1 MFQALLTDFDFMP
14 FRRAIFILFFVLPFA
29 VPTDIS
35 VSKHQSKTLR
45 HDSAPTVASSSSAP
59 AISVVPTVL
68 PVAASQADVVDYA
81 ELSEIAESLAPAAS
95 PAPVAPPVVA
105 VAPSKPAIAVAPVVP
120 PAVKP
125 SKQTASA
132 APKHAKIAKHA
143 AAPTTPAV
151 AKLSKH
157 AVDAI
162 AESTAAAPAPSLYD
176 RRTAQTPESGFLN
189 WFGPKSAAVHYD
201 SRMIQAAQ
209 IAESRARHHSIR
221 SCWRYVKE
229 ALVAANVVDTY
240 PGTTYAKQAGEEL
253 INKHGFRRLA
263 ISDPFKAP
271 EGAVLVY
278 GGRGAGHVEIR
289 TKDGF
294 VSDFESPTPSK
305 RPLLGIF
312 VKPS

>member
-1 MFQALLTDFDFMP
+1 MS

-45 HDSAPTVASSSSAP
+45 HDSAPAVTASSSAP
-59 AISVVPTVL
+59 AISVAPAVI
-68 PVAASQADVVDYA
+68 PVASSQADVVDYA
-81 ELSEIAESLAPAAS
+81 ELSEIAESLAPTVSSEPAAS
-95 PAPVAPPVVA
+95 PAPVAPVEV
-105 VAPSKPAIAVAPVVP
+105 VAPSKPAIAVAPVAP
-120 PAVKP
+120 PAFKP

-143 AAPTTPAV
+143 AAPTTPA
-151 AKLSKH
+151 ASKLSKH

-176 RRTAQTPESGFLN
+176 RHTAQTPDSGFLN

-263 ISDPFKAP
+263 INDPFKAP

-289 TKDGF
+289 TKGGF